1 MKVTTSRG
9 NDNSGETEEV
19 QNIIF
24 LETRE
29 LVSNLYIPAQVPPGS
44 PIGSTCLVHRPG
56 TNTVQLNN
64 DQSFSFDFV
73 EDAGDQEA
81 LFTSMVSYIRM
92 RT

>member
-1 MKVTTSRG
+1 MITL
-9 NDNSGETEEV
+9 GETEEV
-19 QNIIF
+19 HNIVF
-24 LETRE
+24 LT
-29 LVSNLYIPAQVPPGS
+29 LQQVFNNLYIPAQVPPGS

-81 LFTSMVSYIRM
+81 LFTSMVSYIRI